1 MWCHASGR
9 ERMIDV
15 SMQIVEESVEQDP
28 VQSCQSALEECSQE
42 RTVDQFSSNPS
53 QKIEVHIAVASQTV
67 LQEHSSARFVEHLVE
82 IPVPQ
87 STM

>member
-1 MWCHASGR
+1 MPCARSGADDRRLHAADR
-9 ERMIDV
+9 
-15 SMQIVEESVEQDP
+15 EESVEQDL
-28 VQSCQSALEECSQE
+28 VESCQPALEECSQE
-42 RTVDQFSSNPS
+42 RIVDQCSSKLS
-53 QKIEVHIAVASQTV
+53 LQIEVHIAVASQPV